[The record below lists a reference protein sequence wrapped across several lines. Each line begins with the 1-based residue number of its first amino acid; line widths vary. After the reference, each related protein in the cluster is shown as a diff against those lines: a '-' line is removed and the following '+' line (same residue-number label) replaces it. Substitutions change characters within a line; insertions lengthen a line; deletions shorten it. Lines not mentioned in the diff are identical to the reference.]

1 MKIFELLVV
10 CAQKNS
16 AEMRKKMQNNKDT
29 LTMFMEALDAIKEY
43 ASVKGSPI
51 TKEDIEQYFKG
62 LTLNEQQ
69 LNMVYQYVADVKAPE
84 SDTIFEQEEE
94 IVTLSAKDYEND
106 KKYIE
111 MYIKDLEH
119 IEPLSDTT
127 RAFLLI
133 NIVEDNDKQSL
144 KILSESLLCKIVE
157 WIQPYRNKGVL
168 SSDLIQEANLAM
180 MGYMSEKRFLNHYDW
195 KEQIKEGLTDDLLS
209 VLDKMEK
216 EIKQEIEDALMMM
229 IDEQTSSNKM
239 AGKVLYKVN
248 FVNDWA
254 LRLKEELGRNPTVEE
269 IAKKTGISVD
279 NVRQAI
285 HFTADNMEFIDSK

>member
-1 MKIFELLVV
+1 
-10 CAQKNS
+10 
-16 AEMRKKMQNNKDT
+16 MQNNKDT

-62 LTLNEQQ
+62 LTLDEQQ
-69 LNMVYQYVADVKAPE
+69 LNMVYQYIADVKVPDSE
-84 SDTIFEQEEE
+84 TVFEQEED
-94 IVTLSAKDYEND
+94 VVMLSAKDYEND

-111 MYIKDLEH
+111 MYMNDLER
-119 IEPLSDTT
+119 IESLSDTT

-133 NIVEDNDKQSL
+133 NIVEDNDNQSL
-144 KILSESLLCKIVE
+144 KILSESILCKIVE
-157 WIQPYRNKGVL
+157 WIEPYRNKGVL

-180 MGYMSEKRFLNHYDW
+180 MGYMSEKRFLNHSDW

-209 VLDKMEK
+209 VLNKMEE
-216 EIKQEIEDALMMM
+216 EIKQEIEGALMMM

-285 HFTADNMEFIDSK
+285 HFTADNMEFIDQK

>member
-1 MKIFELLVV
+1 
-10 CAQKNS
+10 
-16 AEMRKKMQNNKDT
+16 MQNNKDT

-62 LTLNEQQ
+62 LTLDEQQ
-69 LNMVYQYVADVKAPE
+69 LNMVYQYVADVKVPDSE
-84 SDTIFEQEEE
+84 TVFEQEEE
-94 IVTLSAKDYEND
+94 VVLLSAKDYEND

-111 MYIKDLEH
+111 MYMNDLEH
-119 IEPLSDTT
+119 IESLSDTT

-133 NIVEDNDKQSL
+133 NIVEDHDNQSL
-144 KILSESLLCKIVE
+144 KILSESMLCKIVE
-157 WIQPYRNKGVL
+157 WIEPYRNKGVL

-180 MGYMSEKRFLNHYDW
+180 MGYMSEKRFLNHSDW

-209 VLDKMEK
+209 VLNKMEE
-216 EIKQEIEDALMMM
+216 EIKQEIEGALMMM
-229 IDEQTSSNKM
+229 IDEQTNSNKM

-285 HFTADNMEFIDSK
+285 HFTADNMEFIDPK

>member
-1 MKIFELLVV
+1 
-10 CAQKNS
+10 
-16 AEMRKKMQNNKDT
+16 MRKKMQNNKDT

>member
-1 MKIFELLVV
+1 
-10 CAQKNS
+10 
-16 AEMRKKMQNNKDT
+16 MQNNKDT

-62 LTLNEQQ
+62 LTLDEQQ
-69 LNMVYQYVADVKAPE
+69 LNMVYQFVADVKVPD
-84 SDTIFEQEEE
+84 SDTIFEQEKEE
-94 IVTLSAKDYEND
+94 VVTLSLQDYEND
-106 KKYIE
+106 KKYIK
-111 MYIKDLEH
+111 MYMKDLEH
-119 IEPLSDTT
+119 LESLSDTT

-133 NIVEDNDKQSL
+133 NIVEDNDAQSL
-144 KILSESLLCKIVE
+144 KILSESMLHKIVE

-180 MGYMSEKRFLNHYDW
+180 MGYMSEKRFLNHYEW
-195 KEQIKEGLTDDLLS
+195 KEQIKEGLTEDLLS
-209 VLDKMEK
+209 VLNQMEE
-216 EIKQEIEDALMMM
+216 EIKQEIQEALIIM
-229 IDEQTSSNKM
+229 INEQSSSNKM

-254 LRLKEELGRNPTVEE
+254 FRLKEELGRNPTVEE

-279 NVRQAI
+279 NVREAI
-285 HFTADNMEFIDSK
+285 YFTADNMEFIDEK

>member
-1 MKIFELLVV
+1 
-10 CAQKNS
+10 
-16 AEMRKKMQNNKDT
+16 MQNNKDT

-62 LTLNEQQ
+62 LTLDEQQ
-69 LNMVYQYVADVKAPE
+69 LNMVYQYVADVKVPDSE
-84 SDTIFEQEEE
+84 TVFEQEEE
-94 IVTLSAKDYEND
+94 VVMLSEKDYEND

-111 MYIKDLEH
+111 MYMNDLEH
-119 IEPLSDTT
+119 IESLSDTT

-133 NIVEDNDKQSL
+133 NIVEDHDNQSL
-144 KILSESLLCKIVE
+144 KILSESMLCKIVE
-157 WIQPYRNKGVL
+157 WIEPYRNKGVL

-180 MGYMSEKRFLNHYDW
+180 MGYMSEKRFLNHSDW

-209 VLDKMEK
+209 VLNKMEE
-216 EIKQEIEDALMMM
+216 EIKQEIEGALMMM
-229 IDEQTSSNKM
+229 IDEQTNSNKM

-285 HFTADNMEFIDSK
+285 HFTADNMEFIDPK

>member
-1 MKIFELLVV
+1 
-10 CAQKNS
+10 
-16 AEMRKKMQNNKDT
+16 MQNNKDT

-62 LTLNEQQ
+62 LTLDEQQ
-69 LNMVYQYVADVKAPE
+69 LNMVYQYVADVKVPDSE
-84 SDTIFEQEEE
+84 TVFEQEEE
-94 IVTLSAKDYEND
+94 VVMLSAKDYEND

-111 MYIKDLEH
+111 MYMNDLEH
-119 IEPLSDTT
+119 IESLSDTT

-133 NIVEDNDKQSL
+133 NIVEDNDNQSL
-144 KILSESLLCKIVE
+144 KILSKSMLYKIVE
-157 WIQPYRNKGVL
+157 WIEPYRNKGVL

-180 MGYMSEKRFLNHYDW
+180 MGYMSEKRFLNHSDW

-209 VLDKMEK
+209 VLNKMEE
-216 EIKQEIEDALMMM
+216 EIKQEIEGALMMM
-229 IDEQTSSNKM
+229 IDEQTNSNKM

-285 HFTADNMEFIDSK
+285 HFTADNMEFIDQK

>member
-1 MKIFELLVV
+1 
-10 CAQKNS
+10 
-16 AEMRKKMQNNKDT
+16 MQNNKDT

-43 ASVKGSPI
+43 ADVKGSPI
-51 TKEDIEQYFKG
+51 TKEDIEQHFKG
-62 LTLNEQQ
+62 LTLDEQQ
-69 LNMVYQYVADVKAPE
+69 LNMIYNYIADVKTPD

-94 IVTLSAKDYEND
+94 EVITLSPQDYEKD
-106 KKYIE
+106 KKYIH
-111 MYIKDLEH
+111 MYMKDLEN
-119 IEPLSDTT
+119 IESLSDTT

-133 NIVEDNDKQSL
+133 NIVEDNDMQSL
-144 KILSESLLCKIVE
+144 KILSESMLHKIVE
-157 WIQPYRNKGVL
+157 WIEPYRNKGVL

-209 VLDKMEK
+209 VLNKIEE
-216 EIKQEIEDALMMM
+216 EIKQEIEAALLMM
-229 IDEQTSSNKM
+229 IDEQSSSNKM

-254 LRLKEELGRNPTVEE
+254 FRLKEELGRNPTVEE

-279 NVRQAI
+279 NVREAI
-285 HFTADNMEFIDSK
+285 NLTADNMEFIDKK

>member
-1 MKIFELLVV
+1 
-10 CAQKNS
+10 
-16 AEMRKKMQNNKDT
+16 MQNNKDT

-62 LTLNEQQ
+62 LTLDEQQ
-69 LNMVYQYVADVKAPE
+69 LNMVYQYVADVKVPE
-84 SDTIFEQEEE
+84 GDAIFEQEEE
-94 IVTLSAKDYEND
+94 VVMLSAKDYEND
-106 KKYIE
+106 KKYIK
-111 MYIKDLEH
+111 MYMKDLEH
-119 IEPLSDTT
+119 IESLSDTT

-133 NIVEDNDKQSL
+133 NIVEDNDNQSL
-144 KILSESLLCKIVE
+144 KILSESMLHKIVE

-209 VLDKMEK
+209 VLNKMEE
-216 EIKQEIEDALMMM
+216 EIKQEIESALMMM
-229 IDEQTSSNKM
+229 IDEQSSSNKM

-254 LRLKEELGRNPTVEE
+254 FRLKEELGRNPTIEE

-279 NVRQAI
+279 NVREAI
-285 HFTADNMEFIDSK
+285 HLTADNMEFIDPK

>member
-1 MKIFELLVV
+1 
-10 CAQKNS
+10 
-16 AEMRKKMQNNKDT
+16 MQNNKDT

-62 LTLNEQQ
+62 LTLDEQQ
-69 LNMVYQYVADVKAPE
+69 LNMVYQYVADVKVPE
-84 SDTIFEQEEE
+84 GDAIFEQEEE
-94 IVTLSAKDYEND
+94 VVTLSAKDYEND
-106 KKYIE
+106 KKYIK
-111 MYIKDLEH
+111 MYMKDLEH
-119 IEPLSDTT
+119 IESLSDTT

-133 NIVEDNDKQSL
+133 NIVEDNDNQSL
-144 KILSESLLCKIVE
+144 KILSESMLRKIVE
-157 WIQPYRNKGVL
+157 WIEPYRNKGVL

-209 VLDKMEK
+209 VLNKMEE
-216 EIKQEIEDALMMM
+216 EIKQEIEGALMMM
-229 IDEQTSSNKM
+229 IDEQSSSNKM

-254 LRLKEELGRNPTVEE
+254 FRLKEELGRNPTIEE

-279 NVRQAI
+279 NIREAI
-285 HFTADNMEFIDSK
+285 HLTADNMEFIDPK

>member
-1 MKIFELLVV
+1 
-10 CAQKNS
+10 
-16 AEMRKKMQNNKDT
+16 MQNNKDT

-62 LTLNEQQ
+62 LTLDEQQ
-69 LNMVYQYVADVKAPE
+69 LNMVYQYVADVKVPDSE
-84 SDTIFEQEEE
+84 TVFEQEEE
-94 IVTLSAKDYEND
+94 VVLLSAKDYEND

-111 MYIKDLEH
+111 MYMNDLEH
-119 IEPLSDTT
+119 IESLSDTT

-133 NIVEDNDKQSL
+133 NIVEDNDNQSL
-144 KILSESLLCKIVE
+144 KILSESMLCKIVE
-157 WIQPYRNKGVL
+157 WIEPYRNKGVL

-180 MGYMSEKRFLNHYDW
+180 MGYMSEKRFLNHSDW

-209 VLDKMEK
+209 VLNKMEE
-216 EIKQEIEDALMMM
+216 EIKQEIEGALMMM
-229 IDEQTSSNKM
+229 IDEQTNSNKM

-254 LRLKEELGRNPTVEE
+254 FRLKEELGRNPTVEE

-285 HFTADNMEFIDSK
+285 HFTADNMEFIDPK

>member
-1 MKIFELLVV
+1 
-10 CAQKNS
+10 
-16 AEMRKKMQNNKDT
+16 MQNNKDT

-62 LTLNEQQ
+62 LTLDEQQ
-69 LNMVYQYVADVKAPE
+69 LNMVYQYVADVKTPDSE
-84 SDTIFEQEEE
+84 TVFEQEEE
-94 IVTLSAKDYEND
+94 VVLLSAKDYEND

-111 MYIKDLEH
+111 MYMNDLEH
-119 IEPLSDTT
+119 IESLSDTT

-133 NIVEDNDKQSL
+133 NIVEDHDNQSL
-144 KILSESLLCKIVE
+144 KILSESMLCKIVE
-157 WIQPYRNKGVL
+157 WIEPYRNKGVL

-180 MGYMSEKRFLNHYDW
+180 MGYMSEKRFLNHSDW

-209 VLDKMEK
+209 VLNKMEE
-216 EIKQEIEDALMMM
+216 EIKQEIEGALMMM
-229 IDEQTSSNKM
+229 IDEQTNSNKM

-285 HFTADNMEFIDSK
+285 HFTADNMEFIDPK

>member
-1 MKIFELLVV
+1 
-10 CAQKNS
+10 
-16 AEMRKKMQNNKDT
+16 MQNNKDT

-62 LTLNEQQ
+62 LTLDEQQ
-69 LNMVYQYVADVKAPE
+69 LNMVYQYVADVKVPDSE
-84 SDTIFEQEEE
+84 TVFEQEEE
-94 IVTLSAKDYEND
+94 VVLLSAKDYEND

-111 MYIKDLEH
+111 MYMNDLEH
-119 IEPLSDTT
+119 IESLSDTT

-133 NIVEDNDKQSL
+133 NIVEDHDNQSL
-144 KILSESLLCKIVE
+144 KILSESMLCKIVE
-157 WIQPYRNKGVL
+157 WIEPYRNKGVL

-180 MGYMSEKRFLNHYDW
+180 MGYMSEKRFLNHSDW
-195 KEQIKEGLTDDLLS
+195 KEQIKEGSTDDLLS
-209 VLDKMEK
+209 VLNKMEE
-216 EIKQEIEDALMMM
+216 EIKQEIEGALMMM
-229 IDEQTSSNKM
+229 IDEQTISNKM

-285 HFTADNMEFIDSK
+285 HFTADNMEFIDPK

>member
-1 MKIFELLVV
+1 
-10 CAQKNS
+10 
-16 AEMRKKMQNNKDT
+16 MQNNKDT

-62 LTLNEQQ
+62 LTLDEQQ
-69 LNMVYQYVADVKAPE
+69 LNMVYQYVADVKVPDSE
-84 SDTIFEQEEE
+84 TVFEQEEE
-94 IVTLSAKDYEND
+94 VVLLSAKDYEND

-111 MYIKDLEH
+111 MYMNDLEH
-119 IEPLSDTT
+119 IESLSDTT

-133 NIVEDNDKQSL
+133 NIVEDHDNQSL
-144 KILSESLLCKIVE
+144 KILSESMLCKIVE
-157 WIQPYRNKGVL
+157 WIEPYRNKGVL

-180 MGYMSEKRFLNHYDW
+180 MGYMSEKRFLNHSDW
-195 KEQIKEGLTDDLLS
+195 KEQIKEGSTDDLLS
-209 VLDKMEK
+209 VLNKMEE
-216 EIKQEIEDALMMM
+216 EIKQEIEGALMMM
-229 IDEQTSSNKM
+229 IDEQTNSNKM

-285 HFTADNMEFIDSK
+285 HFTADNMEFIDPK